1 MHNFKQLAAWK
12 KAMSITV
19 DVYKATM
26 RFPKEEM
33 YGLTSQ
39 VRRASVSICA
49 NIAEGCGRGTDKDF
63 RRFLEIANASAFE
76 VECLIIISQN
86 LEFMDNDKAE
96 DLTNR
101 ITEVQKMIFGLIR
114 NINNNQVSEPEADYF
129 LSEE

>member
-96 DLTNR
+96 DLTIR